1 MRNKISELLDKT
13 TSGIGFY
20 NKNILKEGNNMKKFY
35 YYAKLNDNNVCTEI
49 VSSVYKYPKDISGYV
64 ELPEYNETV
73 RYKKWLG
80 DQWSQ
85 ESYEPEIDTVMQ
97 NRVGNL
103 EMELQ
108 EYKGTNQELISQISI
123 LEGSIMELTMAISTM
138 SAGGVE

>member
-1 MRNKISELLDKT
+1 
-13 TSGIGFY
+13 
-20 NKNILKEGNNMKKFY
+20 MKKFY

-49 VSSVYKYPKDISGYV
+49 VSSVYKYPKDISGYI

-108 EYKGTNQELISQISI
+108 EYKSTNQELISQISI